1 MIARLRLRAGGG
13 IEVYR
18 EARFS
23 IIIELCGCGLRW
35 ANLKGEN
42 LDITIWRCVRSF
54 TLRYRNIEN
63 IVILHS
69 KSGLQAYRIV
79 ISRISL
85 QLESL

>member
-13 IEVYR
+13 IEVCR

-23 IIIELCGCGLRW
+23 IIIERYECSLRW

-42 LDITIWRCVRSF
+42 LDITIWRYIRSF
-54 TLRYRNIEN
+54 ILRYRNTEN